1 MGHVKA
7 LDNIKVLLSLIGVAA
22 LIGCGGLHY
31 SNGGL
36 HRGAGMSSG
45 GSLRGS
51 SMTGAAA
58 NEENTSLRGH
68 GVTGDLAAKEDASA
82 RFKNVSD
89 TPSST
94 AQEKLIA
101 LTFDDG
107 PRPYVL
113 FGSKE
118 HPAPGLAD
126 ILDENG
132 VKATFFVVG
141 WRLTPKT
148 WGEPRHEEDIGMTC
162 IDAAEQMIRRG
173 HELEDHTYSHVEL
186 RSAERKNG
194 EQWVMHDVDRGA
206 QAIKAVTGS
215 QPRYVR
221 PPDWIIT
228 SDARRDLER
237 EGYRVLTISSENPMA
252 LRDVN
257 SLDYL
262 CAGKAVGC
270 PKPSLEESV
279 LKQVEQRERKGVYTH
294 ILAFH
299 ELSTT
304 AAIMPR
310 LITDL
315 KARGY
320 RFVTLSEYMKM
331 VGSKPANLNQRAAV
345 TRPAITQ
352 AKLLSAIPSRKSSSG
367 KAPTP

>member
-1 MGHVKA
+1 MGYVRF
-7 LDNIKVLLSLIGVAA
+7 LLSIAA
-22 LIGCGGLHY
+22 LSFLSACAG
-31 SNGGL
+31 SNRL
-36 HRGAGMSSG
+36 
-45 GSLRGS
+45 GSNSFGS
-51 SMTGAAA
+51 SNPGSSDLRAGIGSNNASPLTAHSAAGSIA
-58 NEENTSLRGH
+58 SKETSPATLRP
-68 GVTGDLAAKEDASA
+68 VSKITSA
-82 RFKNVSD
+82 
-89 TPSST
+89 SST
-94 AQEKLIA
+94 DKLIA

-113 FGSKE
+113 FGRKAE

-126 ILDENG
+126 ILDQNG

-148 WGEPRHEEDIGMTC
+148 WGEPKHEEDIGVTC
-162 IDAAEQMIRRG
+162 LDAAEQLIQRG

-186 RSAERKNG
+186 RTAEKKNG

-206 QAIKAVTGS
+206 QAIRAVTGT

-221 PPDWIIT
+221 PPDWILT
-228 SDARRDLER
+228 DDARRDLQKQ
-237 EGYRVLTISSENPMA
+237 GYRVLTISSENPMA

-270 PKPSLEESV
+270 PKPSLPDAV
-279 LKQVEQRERKGVYTH
+279 LQQIEQREKKGTYTH

-304 AAIMPR
+304 AAIMPK
-310 LITDL
+310 LITEL

-320 RFVTLSEYMKM
+320 HFVTLTEYMKLVEPKGETPKQQAAM
-331 VGSKPANLNQRAAV
+331 AKPTSVAA
-345 TRPAITQ
+345 
-352 AKLLSAIPSRKSSSG
+352 LSRLH
-367 KAPTP
+367 

>member
-1 MGHVKA
+1 MHYFRVLASVTG
-7 LDNIKVLLSLIGVAA
+7 LCLLSACAGPNHLGSNQVGAA
-22 LIGCGGLHY
+22 VETTSSSPIATHSVGSAM
-31 SNGGL
+31 SNGP
-36 HRGAGMSSG
+36 RDTAARSVADTTSTSTSS
-45 GSLRGS
+45 
-51 SMTGAAA
+51 
-58 NEENTSLRGH
+58 
-68 GVTGDLAAKEDASA
+68 
-82 RFKNVSD
+82 
-89 TPSST
+89 
-94 AQEKLIA
+94 KLIA

-118 HPAPGLAD
+118 SNRGPGLVD
-126 ILDENG
+126 ILDQNG

-148 WGEPRHEEDIGMTC
+148 WGEPRHEEDIGVSC
-162 IDAAEQMIRRG
+162 LDAAERLIRRG
-173 HELEDHTYSHVEL
+173 HELEDHTYSHLEL
-186 RSAERKNG
+186 RTAEKKNG

-206 QAIKAVTGS
+206 QAIKAVTGT

-221 PPDWIIT
+221 PPDWILT
-228 SDARRDLER
+228 DDARRDLQKQ
-237 EGYRVLTISSENPMA
+237 GYRVLTISSENPMA

-270 PKPSLEESV
+270 PKPSLPDAV
-279 LKQVEQRERKGVYTH
+279 LQQIEQREKRGTFTH

-320 RFVTLSEYMKM
+320 RFVTLTEYMKL
-331 VGSKPANLNQRAAV
+331 VESKPSETVKQTAAM
-345 TRPAITQ
+345 TRPTSVA
-352 AKLLSAIPSRKSSSG
+352 ALVR
-367 KAPTP
+367 

>member
-1 MGHVKA
+1 MRYARFFFSIAAFA
-7 LDNIKVLLSLIGVAA
+7 LLNACSGTRSLSVGTNPNNPSTVTDRTVAA
-22 LIGCGGLHY
+22 SVTSKATPAAMARPVAKITP
-31 SNGGL
+31 
-36 HRGAGMSSG
+36 
-45 GSLRGS
+45 GS
-51 SMTGAAA
+51 SA
-58 NEENTSLRGH
+58 
-68 GVTGDLAAKEDASA
+68 D
-82 RFKNVSD
+82 
-89 TPSST
+89 
-94 AQEKLIA
+94 KLIA

-118 HPAPGLAD
+118 SNRGPGLAD
-126 ILDENG
+126 ILDQNG

-148 WGEPRHEEDIGMTC
+148 WGEPRHEENIGVSC
-162 IDAAEQMIRRG
+162 LDAAEQLIRRG
-173 HELEDHTYSHVEL
+173 HELEDHTYSHMEL

-206 QAIKAVTGS
+206 QAIKAVTGT

-221 PPDWIIT
+221 PPDWILT
-228 SDARRDLER
+228 DDARRDLQKQ
-237 EGYRVLTISSENPMA
+237 GYRVLTISQENPMA

-270 PKPSLEESV
+270 PKPSLEDAV
-279 LKQVEQRERKGVYTH
+279 LQQIEQREKRGTYTH

-310 LITDL
+310 LISDL

-320 RFVTLSEYMKM
+320 RFVTLTEYMKL
-331 VGSKPANLNQRAAV
+331 VGSKQGEPVKQAMVRRGAQVAALNR
-345 TRPAITQ
+345 
-352 AKLLSAIPSRKSSSG
+352 
-367 KAPTP
+367 